1 MTVEP
6 AACMLPQDERRGAQP
21 SETGSDGRLCF
32 TCSRS
37 LHAFHRAAK
46 TAALFSIEFG
56 FLRVRSISL
65 HLQQEASVLWPGYAC
80 WNPKALQA
88 LHLRYVISSAA
99 STSTAPF
106 LSSVPSSVHGGW
118 LRLHLAVFLPGPE
131 HRANV
136 QRDCRQHDAAPD
148 SARDRK
154 SVV

>member
-1 MTVEP
+1 MKSAVRVCVTCGMPCGVGRQSQDETR
-6 AACMLPQDERRGAQP
+6 ADERRGAQP
-21 SETGSDGRLCF
+21 SETH
-32 TCSRS
+32 CSRS

-56 FLRVRSISL
+56 FLRVRSLSL
-65 HLQQEASVLWPGYAC
+65 HLQHEASVLWPGYAC

-118 LRLHLAVFLPGPE
+118 LHLHLAVFLPGPE

-136 QRDCRQHDAAPD
+136 
-148 SARDRK
+148 
-154 SVV
+154 